1 MTITAKSL
9 VDISS
14 DISSLP
20 TIFHQINQAVEDPE
34 ITFSEIARIISGDP
48 SLSGRLLRLA
58 NSSFYGFSSRIE
70 TISHAITIIGMAQ
83 LRDLVLATTV
93 VSQFKNVPSSIIDME
108 SFWKHSVACGLT
120 ARIIAVYK
128 KEFNTERYYVLGM
141 LHDLGRL
148 LMLLNIPDV
157 VKDALNTCAAEK
169 KLLFK
174 TEMETLE
181 FDHAE
186 VGGELL
192 KEWNLPSSLIEP
204 VRYHH
209 NPSAAPQFQME
220 TAIVH
225 TADLIVHALEL
236 GNSGDSFVPPLDP
249 KAWDKIQIPSSLI
262 SNIVDQVNVQF
273 PDVVRAFSG
282 KY

>member
-1 MTITAKSL
+1 MTISAETL
-9 VDISS
+9 VNVSP

-58 NSSFYGFSSRIE
+58 NSSFYGFSSKIE
-70 TISHAITIIGMAQ
+70 TISHAITIIGMGQ

-93 VSQFKNVPSSIIDME
+93 VRQFKNVPGSIIDME

-128 KEFNTERYYVLGM
+128 KEFNSERYYVLGM

-157 VKDALNTCAAEK
+157 VKDSLDSCANDK
-169 KLLFK
+169 KLLYK
-174 TEMETLE
+174 IEKETLD

-192 KEWNLPSSLIEP
+192 KKWNLPASLIEP

-209 NPSAAPQFQME
+209 NPSVARQFQME
-220 TAIVH
+220 TSIVH

-249 KAWDKIQIPSSLI
+249 KAWEKIQMPSSMI
-262 SNIVDQVNVQF
+262 SHIVDQVNVQF
-273 PDVVRAFSG
+273 PDVVRTFSENS
-282 KY
+282 